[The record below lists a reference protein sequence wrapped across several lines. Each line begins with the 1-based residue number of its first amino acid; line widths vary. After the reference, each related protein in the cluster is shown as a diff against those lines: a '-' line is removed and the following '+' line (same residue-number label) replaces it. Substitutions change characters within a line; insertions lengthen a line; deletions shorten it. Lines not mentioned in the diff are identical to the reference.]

1 MPSHFETIKQ
11 ASRFLRG
18 SIAEGLAD
26 TVTGAISED
35 DNKLLKFHGSY
46 QQDDRDIRDE
56 RRRQKLEPAYAF
68 MVRARLPGGVM
79 TTAQWLAFDKI
90 AGDYASSGLRIT
102 TRQTFQWH
110 GIIKRDL
117 KPTIAA
123 IDAAMA
129 STIAACGD
137 VNRNVVCNA
146 NPVES
151 RAHEEAYA
159 WAVRLSEHLKP
170 KTRAYHE
177 IWLDGE
183 KLVGEE
189 RAEQE
194 AILADS
200 TQRLP
205 LVSSPDG
212 ASLAGVAGAAHAKN
226 VKVSPAISIFEPAN
240 VLEGP
245 HLSRGSSVLSELNT
259 PSEGD
264 AIEAVAVSTTGS
276 PVDAGPHAVEN
287 DSPEVEPLYGP
298 TYLPRKFKIGLAIPP
313 LNDVDVF
320 AQDLGLIAIVEEDG
334 RLAGFNVAI
343 GGGMGASQGDPSTY
357 PRLADVIGFVPPEQL
372 LELAETVIAVQR
384 DWGDREERKHARLK
398 YTIDRH
404 GLAAFKA
411 ELELRLSFAL
421 QSDRAFRFDHN
432 GDRYGWIEGHAGR
445 WHLTLQVEAGRLLD
459 IEAHTWLGGMRELA
473 AIHKGDIRLT
483 CNQNLIIANVAAAD
497 RAAIDALVARHGMDG
512 YRKHSA
518 IRQHAIACVALPTCG
533 LAMAESERYLPQLLP
548 KLEALLDRHGLID
561 APILLRLSG
570 CPNGCSRPYLGEIA
584 LIGRAPGRYDL
595 RLGADFRGQRLNQ
608 LHRENVDEAD
618 LLKVLDELFAR
629 FAAERTAGE
638 HFGDFLLRAAVMSQP
653 RQILLKVNA

>member
-1 MPSHFETIKQ
+1 MSIDPSQSMPSHFEIIKQ
-11 ASRFLRG
+11 ESRFLRG

-46 QQDDRDIRDE
+46 LQDDRDIRDE

-123 IDAAMA
+123 IHGALA

-151 RAHEEAYA
+151 QAHEEAYA

-177 IWLDGE
+177 LWLDGE
-183 KLVGEE
+183 KLAGEE
-189 RAEQE
+189 RVEQE
-194 AILADS
+194 PVRTDL

-205 LVSSPDG
+205 LVSSLDG
-212 ASLAGVAGAAHAKN
+212 ASLAGISGAAHTKN
-226 VKVSPAISIFEPAN
+226 VKVSPAVSIFESTD
-240 VLEGP
+240 VLEESQQP
-245 HLSRGSSVLSELNT
+245 RGSIVLKELNT
-259 PSEGD
+259 QSERD
-264 AIEAVAVSTTGS
+264 AIEAVAV
-276 PVDAGPHAVEN
+276 N
-287 DSPEVEPLYGP
+287 DPPEVEPLYGP

-313 LNDVDVF
+313 LNDIDVF

-343 GGGMGASQGDPSTY
+343 GGGMGASHGDPSTY

-372 LELAETVIAVQR
+372 LALAETVIAVQR

-404 GLAAFKA
+404 GLAAFKT
-411 ELELRLSFAL
+411 ELEQRLGFAL
-421 QSDRAFRFDHN
+421 QAERVFRFDHN

-445 WHLTLQVEAGRLLD
+445 WHLTLQVESGRLLD
-459 IEAHTWLGGMRELA
+459 TAAHTWLSGMRELA

-561 APILLRLSG
+561 VPILLRLSG

-608 LHRENVDEAD
+608 LYRENVDEVA
-618 LLKVLDELFAR
+618 LLDVLDQLFAR
-629 FAAERTAGE
+629 YAGE
-638 HFGDFLLRAAVMSQP
+638 RVTGEHLGDFLLRAAVLSHP
-653 RQILLKVNA
+653 RQIPLKVNA